1 MCQLSWEY
9 ANSLIRCVCGA
20 SEVEIEIKESS
31 NEFPKYSFASPTFP
45 ESNGLGRLFHLI
57 WQVVDAKL
65 IALTEIFVMF
75 PRKSICQVGYAISRN
90 LNLVN
95 PSKRQRVLI
104 PAILIVVIFPPLPFC
119 FFSRFYL
126 SRPNQI
132 TVKKT
137 DRTCCRDGDI
147 FHNYGALT
155 AAVCVIFQ
163 LNFLESINHL

>member
-20 SEVEIEIKESS
+20 SEVEIAIRESS

-45 ESNGLGRLFHLI
+45 ELNGLGRLFHLI
-57 WQVVDAKL
+57 WQVVDGKL
-65 IALTEIFVMF
+65 IALTRIF
-75 PRKSICQVGYAISRN
+75 RKSICQVGYVILRN

-104 PAILIVVIFPPLPFC
+104 PAILIVVIFSPLPFC
-119 FFSRFYL
+119 FLSSFYL

-132 TVKKT
+132 TAKKT

-147 FHNYGALT
+147 FHNYGVTWLQPFVSFFSLT
-155 AAVCVIFQ
+155 F
-163 LNFLESINHL
+163 